1 MASDSGSSSSEAS
14 PIDERDAGLIA
25 TAFKLSVQ
33 DVIMDAH
40 QVATWQEPG
49 DDLLVSLAR
58 RHSFEVRG
66 AVAYLLSLRK
76 AMRGNSSS
84 D

>member
-1 MASDSGSSSSEAS
+1 
-14 PIDERDAGLIA
+14 
-25 TAFKLSVQ
+25 
-33 DVIMDAH
+33 MDAH

-76 AMRGNSSS
+76 AMRGHSSS